1 MKALIL
7 AAGFGK
13 RLEPYTHRT
22 PKPLFTISNQ
32 PLLDRVIRRLAFA
45 GISSIMVNT
54 HHLHQQIERY
64 LLSQSYPISVTT
76 RYESEILGTGGA
88 IKNLTDFWDDEP
100 FLVVNSDILFNTDLE
115 ALGRY
120 HMSGCSIATLML
132 CDHQMFN
139 QVWVGPENRILG
151 FDSKTHPL
159 QTSKNPLTFTGI
171 QIIHPE
177 LLDLIPANRFYSII
191 DAYKTALS
199 EKKKIR
205 AYIPDRLV
213 WTDIGS
219 PDRYR
224 EAACQATAR
233 EAFFRLTRQNDTP
246 EIHMKKLTGDGSD
259 RLWYRVTAGDAGIIM
274 VDHGI
279 RKDPETE
286 EVDSF
291 VRIGKHLFAK
301 GVAVPAIIL
310 SDPFAGLVFLEDLGD
325 LHLQEMVLQ
334 NKTDTGLILSLYRSI
349 IDELIHMALAGRDGF
364 DSKWTWQSA
373 TYDHTVILEKE
384 CRYFVEAFLN
394 RYLGMGVGFGEL
406 KSEFMFLAESV
417 AACTDIGFMH
427 RDMQSRNIMVHQNR
441 CYFIDF
447 QGGRTGPLQYDLA
460 SLLLDPYVELPKEIS
475 SVLYD
480 YYVGHLSS
488 YGNVDATVFRNG
500 FQNCLITRN
509 LQILGAFGHLSR
521 NKGKHYFETYIPI
534 ALRTLI
540 QNLENHP
547 ERHRLSGLRQVAKK
561 AAVDLYELLN
571 C

>member
-88 IKNLTDFWDDEP
+88 IKNLSDFWDDEP

-115 ALGRY
+115 AFGRY

-151 FDSKTHPL
+151 FDSETRPL

-171 QIIHPE
+171 QIIQPE
-177 LLDLIPANRFYSII
+177 LLDFIPANRFYSII

-213 WTDIGS
+213 WADIGS

-224 EAACQATAR
+224 EAACQAMAR

-246 EIHMKKLTGDGSD
+246 EIHMKKLAGDGSD
-259 RLWYRVTAGDAGIIM
+259 RLWYRVMAADTGIIM

-279 RKDPETE
+279 RKGPETE

-334 NKTDTGLILSLYRSI
+334 NKTDTDLILSLYRSI
-349 IDELIHMALAGRDGF
+349 IDQLIHMALAGRDGF
-364 DSKWTWQSA
+364 DPKWTWQSA

-394 RYLGMGVGFGEL
+394 RYLGMGVRFGEL
-406 KSEFMFLAESV
+406 KSEFVFLAESV

-427 RDMQSRNIMVHQNR
+427 RDMQSRNIMVHQSR

-460 SLLLDPYVELPKEIS
+460 SLLVDPYVALPPPVVKM
-475 SVLYD
+475 LYN
-480 YYVGHLSS
+480 YYVKCLSLHGVIDES
-488 YGNVDATVFRNG
+488 AFRKG
-500 FQNCLITRN
+500 FETCAITRN

-521 NKGKHYFETYIPI
+521 NKGKPYFEAYIPG
-534 ALRTLI
+534 ALHALLK
-540 QNLENHP
+540 NLDDYHA
-547 ERHRLSGLRQVAKK
+547 RDRLSGLCRIVQK
-561 AAVDLYELLN
+561 AEIKLGHRL
-571 C
+571 